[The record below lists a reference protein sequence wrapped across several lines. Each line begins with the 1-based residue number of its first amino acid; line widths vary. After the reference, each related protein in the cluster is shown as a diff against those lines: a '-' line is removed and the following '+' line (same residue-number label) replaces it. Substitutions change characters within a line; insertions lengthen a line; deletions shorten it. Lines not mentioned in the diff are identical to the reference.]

1 MPPEPRRPDP
11 SQEATFAPPVEVRPV
26 RVSLTDILTHLMTNA
41 QDQSRVTAG
50 TRRDQ
55 GMDPQRIDELNQRL
69 ENVRRLTAELQAELT
84 SLEELR
90 PADGGGPFVT

>member
-41 QDQSRVTAG
+41 QDQSRVSAG
-50 TRRDQ
+50 TRREQ
-55 GMDPQRIDELNQRL
+55 GIDELNQRL